1 MFRKFWIR
9 KSMIW
14 LICWPL
20 RTSAK
25 FSRLNNY
32 SIQPLVFLFFTVFLN
47 LSSILLRFTLPICQ
61 GVGNPKMIK
70 IDPTYTSMDCKVSED
85 SFLKNVHLRN
95 VKDETFLL
103 PSTEEEKENDS
114 VPDQYNFVTD
124 IFFLAH
130 KSLDLGFRVC
140 HEKFVKMN
148 QELGRLQ
155 QGKHPKTNLPGK
167 D

>member
-1 MFRKFWIR
+1 
-9 KSMIW
+9 
-14 LICWPL
+14 
-20 RTSAK
+20 
-25 FSRLNNY
+25 
-32 SIQPLVFLFFTVFLN
+32 
-47 LSSILLRFTLPICQ
+47 
-61 GVGNPKMIK
+61 
-70 IDPTYTSMDCKVSED
+70 MDCKVSED

-155 QGKHPKTNLPGK
+155 QGKHPKTNLAARDKKQFFSKVTQKFWILESHLKIIKPK
-167 D
+167 

>member
-1 MFRKFWIR
+1 M
-9 KSMIW
+9 
-14 LICWPL
+14 C
-20 RTSAK
+20 
-25 FSRLNNY
+25 SRLNNY

-155 QGKHPKTNLPGK
+155 QGKHPKTNLPAK
-167 D
+167 DK

>member
-1 MFRKFWIR
+1 M
-9 KSMIW
+9 
-14 LICWPL
+14 
-20 RTSAK
+20 
-25 FSRLNNY
+25 
-32 SIQPLVFLFFTVFLN
+32 
-47 LSSILLRFTLPICQ
+47 LRFTLPICQ

-155 QGKHPKTNLPGK
+155 QGKHPKTNLAARDKKQFFSKVTQKFWILESHLKIIKPK
-167 D
+167 